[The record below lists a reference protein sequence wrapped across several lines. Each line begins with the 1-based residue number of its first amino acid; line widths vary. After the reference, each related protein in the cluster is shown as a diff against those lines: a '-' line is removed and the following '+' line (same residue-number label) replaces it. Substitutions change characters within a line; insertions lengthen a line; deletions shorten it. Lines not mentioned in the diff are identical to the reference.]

1 MNGIQ
6 GLNGSRIIVRPAQN
20 HMDFS
25 SFIRHALTVS
35 MSGTTRSTPMTR
47 WPLLFCLLPTLLLAQ
62 EGFTEPA
69 SVPGTL
75 PAPAPAQGSTP
86 QDATPQVV
94 ASRQILAMDRIQPGA
109 TEDKLKALLP
119 DEVRAVVN
127 LYLAG
132 KIRQWYFR
140 QDRPGAILILDVGSM
155 EEAERIIGSLP
166 LTRSGLL
173 AYDLIPIGPYVPL
186 ATMIPAEPSSK
197 RKKR

>member
-1 MNGIQ
+1 M
-6 GLNGSRIIVRPAQN
+6 RPMQN

-25 SFIRHALTVS
+25 IFIRRALTVGRT
-35 MSGTTRSTPMTR
+35 GTTRSTSMTR
-47 WPLLFCLLPTLLLAQ
+47 WPLLLCLLPGLVMAQ
-62 EGFTEPA
+62 ESPTAAVSEPVA
-69 SVPGTL
+69 PVAPL
-75 PAPAPAQGSTP
+75 PAVPEAA
-86 QDATPQVV
+86 PQVV
-94 ASRQILAMDRIQPGA
+94 APRQVLAMDRIQPGA

-119 DEVRAVVN
+119 DEVRAMVN
-127 LYLAG
+127 LYLGG

-155 EEAERIIGSLP
+155 EEAERIVGSLP